1 VVIICKECECLA
13 CSGCDVFPVQV
24 IRSLKVSYL
33 VNSLEVE
40 MSDVLRVGLA
50 VLVGTMPILE
60 RLVDEE
66 ARGLIRMVDHAVAVG
81 QNERLRLGADA
92 IVTAVTTPSS
102 AVAVVTVEVG
112 FGDTYPE
119 FPDRKNI
126 SCLTCYLL
134 GGREINS
141 NDD

>member
-1 VVIICKECECLA
+1 
-13 CSGCDVFPVQV
+13 
-24 IRSLKVSYL
+24 
-33 VNSLEVE
+33 

-50 VLVGTMPILE
+50 VLAGIMPVLE

-81 QNERLRLGADA
+81 QDERLRLGADA

-112 FGDTYPE
+112 LCGAYPY
-119 FPDRKNI
+119 FPERKNI

-134 GGREINS
+134 GERRKILLMMIRNILEMVRLNLLYSRIDTTVNGYHFLT
-141 NDD
+141 

>member
-1 VVIICKECECLA
+1 
-13 CSGCDVFPVQV
+13 
-24 IRSLKVSYL
+24 
-33 VNSLEVE
+33 

-50 VLVGTMPILE
+50 VLVGTMPVLE

-81 QNERLRLGADA
+81 QSERLRLGADA

-102 AVAVVTVEVG
+102 AVAVVTIEVG

-134 GGREINS
+134 GGREIILMMIRNILRIWL
-141 NDD
+141 D

>member
-1 VVIICKECECLA
+1 
-13 CSGCDVFPVQV
+13 
-24 IRSLKVSYL
+24 
-33 VNSLEVE
+33 

-66 ARGLIRMVDHAVAVG
+66 ARGLIRMVDNAVAVG

-112 FGDTYPE
+112 F
-119 FPDRKNI
+119 
-126 SCLTCYLL
+126 L
-134 GGREINS
+134 
-141 NDD
+141 